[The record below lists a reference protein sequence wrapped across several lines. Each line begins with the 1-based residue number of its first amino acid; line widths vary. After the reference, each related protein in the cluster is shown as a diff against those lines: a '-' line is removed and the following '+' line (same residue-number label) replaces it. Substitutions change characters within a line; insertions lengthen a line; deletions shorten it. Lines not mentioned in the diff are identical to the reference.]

1 MFVVRVNG
9 YKATPEL
16 HQSRSGREVNDDIK
30 LCGDCCATEFTV
42 RDLHCPIA
50 SFLKTTESFKF
61 HRAENHL
68 FNMLFYS
75 NTVFCDCVCFSYLP
89 KFPSNRNETLST
101 TEKTQTKYLQAHKHW
116 CIQQTSKQ
124 EHPWC
129 TDVMTKQPHNLKC
142 QKKTSTASAPNGDDI
157 VLDTS
162 RSQSKDYI
170 WSNIDIAFS

>member
-1 MFVVRVNG
+1 MATKLHRNSISPVLDARSMMTSSCAVTAVPLNSLLVTCTVQLLASWKPPKASSFIEQKIIYLICFSILTLFSVIVFVSHTFPNF
-9 YKATPEL
+9 P
-16 HQSRSGREVNDDIK
+16 
-30 LCGDCCATEFTV
+30 ATET
-42 RDLHCPIA
+42 RHYQRQR
-50 SFLKTTESFKF
+50 KK
-61 HRAENHL
+61 
-68 FNMLFYS
+68 
-75 NTVFCDCVCFSYLP
+75 
-89 KFPSNRNETLST
+89 
-101 TEKTQTKYLQAHKHW
+101 QTKYLQADKHW

-142 QKKTSTASAPNGDDI
+142 QKKTSTASTPNGDDI